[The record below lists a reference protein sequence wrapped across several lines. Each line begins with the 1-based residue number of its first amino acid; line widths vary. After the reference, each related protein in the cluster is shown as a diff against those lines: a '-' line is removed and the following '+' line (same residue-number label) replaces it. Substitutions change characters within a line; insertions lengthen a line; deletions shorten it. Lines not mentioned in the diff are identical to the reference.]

1 MNYSRIAQSKV
12 LGNELSSFPL
22 HLLLLLPHCPHL
34 LGTYLFMFK
43 QCLKN
48 LSILTY
54 QRPQEKQQA
63 VSKAVTQSIA

>member
-12 LGNELSSFPL
+12 LGNELPSFP
-22 HLLLLLPHCPHL
+22 LLLPHCPHL

-54 QRPQEKQQA
+54 ERPQEKQQA